1 MRIAILSFYS
11 GHLDRGVETW
21 TYELANRLARDKCE
35 VVVFQNGEA
44 RKDVDYAVVKIGLP
58 VNWQGGHFGEVFF
71 LDYWS
76 LLIAKFT
83 LKVIPFLW
91 PGKFDIVIPTNGRWQ
106 AWLIR
111 ILTWLGGAKMVIV
124 GHAGIGR
131 DEVWNLWAMPNIFVA
146 LSTRA
151 REWAKRINP
160 FVRSV
165 YIPNGVDLKK
175 FLPGG
180 TQVKLSLSHPIV
192 LFVGALEG
200 GKRPLEAI
208 KAMSRLDVGSLLIVG
223 SGSLKHSLEKAGKSL
238 LPGRFTIKSF
248 PYNQMPQVYRSAD
261 VFTAP
266 SRSYYSF
273 DIVLLEAMASNL
285 PVVVNNDLIR
295 REIIGDAGIL
305 VDPDN
310 DGLYSRALQEAISRD
325 WGKKPRIQAQKF
337 SWNKVA
343 LQYGKFFNNLIK

>member
-21 TYELANRLARDKCE
+21 THELANRLSKDKYE
-35 VVVFQNGEA
+35 ITVLQNGKTRLDA
-44 RKDVDYAVVKIGLP
+44 DYTVVETDLP
-58 VNWQGGHFGEVFF
+58 VNFKGSQFGELFF

-76 LLIAKFT
+76 LIVARFT
-83 LKVIPFLW
+83 LKVFPYLW
-91 PGKFDIVIPTNGRWQ
+91 REKFDIVIPTNGRWQ
-106 AWLIR
+106 AWFIR
-111 ILTWLGGAKMVIV
+111 ILTWLGRAKMVAV

-131 DEVWNLWAMPNIFVA
+131 DEIWNLWTMPNVFVA

-151 REWAKRINP
+151 REWAERINP

-165 YIPNGVDLKK
+165 YIPNGVDLKN
-175 FLPGG
+175 FLPGD
-180 TQVKLSLSHPIV
+180 TQVKLSLPRPIV

-208 KAMSRLDVGSLLIVG
+208 KAMSKLDVGSLLIVG

-248 PYNQMPQVYRSAD
+248 PYNQMPQVYRAAD
-261 VFTAP
+261 AFTAP

-285 PVVVNNDLIR
+285 PVVANDDPIR
-295 REIIGDAGIL
+295 REIIGDAGVL
-305 VDPDN
+305 VDPEN
-310 DGLYSRALQEAISRD
+310 TQAYAEAIAEVLAHD
-325 WGKKPRIQAQKF
+325 WRNKPRAQAQKF
-337 SWNKVA
+337 SWDKVA
-343 LQYGKFFNNLIK
+343 LQYEKLFNNLIK